1 MNGVRGL
8 QNATCQDNVREKVRD
23 KRVLGVKG
31 MRGVQN
37 AKCQDSVQK

>member
-1 MNGVRGL
+1 MQHVKITSGKRLG
-8 QNATCQDNVREKVRD
+8 TREF
-23 KRVLGVKG
+23 LGVKG